1 VEETELP
8 LNTLGHDEDDQEGD
22 GKDGEEDPKSGLS
35 TVGSVDE
42 VSGRVRSR
50 RALGVRRRQGAV
62 ARVVTMVVSLGT
74 LGNRHRVS
82 GVVRVGD
89 GQGGSYGVKEL
100 HVVCWFDVEVFGLKS
115 NVLIEKRDEWIGRG
129 GTFAGL
135 NVI

>member
-1 VEETELP
+1 MEETELS

-100 HVVCWFDVEVFGLKS
+100 HVVCWFDVEVFGLKR

-129 GTFAGL
+129 ERL
-135 NVI
+135 LD

>member
-1 VEETELP
+1 MEETELS

-74 LGNRHRVS
+74 LGNRHRVC

-89 GQGGSYGVKEL
+89 GQGGSYGVEEL
-100 HVVCWFDVEVFGLKS
+100 HVVCWFDVGPL
-115 NVLIEKRDEWIGRG
+115 G
-129 GTFAGL
+129 
-135 NVI
+135 

>member
-1 VEETELP
+1 MEETELP

-129 GTFAGL
+129 ERL
-135 NVI
+135 LD

>member
-1 VEETELP
+1 MYCQRCTDLGSIASHKTHTQDSSGDQVEETELS

-35 TVGSVDE
+35 RVGSVNK

-74 LGNRHRVS
+74 LGNRHRVRW
-82 GVVRVGD
+82 VVRVGD
-89 GQGGSYGVKEL
+89 GQSGSYGVEEL
-100 HVVCWFDVEVFGLKS
+100 HVVDSLMWKCLS
-115 NVLIEKRDEWIGRG
+115 
-129 GTFAGL
+129 
-135 NVI
+135 